1 MSGPDLED
9 RLDHLLRSV
18 AAGVA
23 PSGVEAVA
31 RRGRRRRMARRA
43 AGGGLIAVLLAGVVL
58 AKVVLPEPTSPPTAA
73 PVATGPA
80 VGGVPDGVVS
90 WSGGREGDGPR
101 QLSVTVL
108 AGGGVGGQPSDPCW
122 EGYRSEARSEPD
134 RVVVTVHRFRSRVS
148 LAKGRGCAAIGR
160 IWNVTVPLPDQLG
173 GRPVVDGA
181 TGQPKPIAE
190 GPLIADWLPYGWI
203 QQTEPGSG
211 GALWQREYEP
221 APTGRPSPN
230 DARLPRIAKD
240 GLLALWPADH
250 VTVATVPP
258 GLLETWNRRPG
269 TLEVAPVLVRG
280 VRARVEWNQADRLVT
295 LRWREGDRAYV
306 VVGHGSDGAGLRNV
320 QALVVSLARGLRRL
334 CEPTPPLET
343 SPIEGWEPSGAR
355 PDQSG
360 CR

>member
-23 PSGVEAVA
+23 PGDVEAVA

-58 AKVVLPEPTSPPTAA
+58 ARVVLPDATPPPAAA

-80 VGGVPDGVVS
+80 VGGIPDGVVP
-90 WSGGREGDGPR
+90 WSGGREGDGP
-101 QLSVTVL
+101 QELSVTVL
-108 AGGGVGGQPSDPCW
+108 AGGGVGGRPSDPCW
-122 EGYRSEARSEPD
+122 EGYQSEARSEPD
-134 RVVVTVHRFRSRVS
+134 RVVVTVHRFRSRVP
-148 LAKGRGCAAIGR
+148 LAKDHACARIGR
-160 IWNVTVPLPDQLG
+160 TWNVVVPLPDELG

-181 TGQPKPIAE
+181 TGQPKPVAE
-190 GPLIADWLPYGWI
+190 GPLISDWLPFGWV

-221 APTGRPSPN
+221 VPVGRPSPS
-230 DARLPRIAKD
+230 DARVPRIAKD
-240 GLLALWPADH
+240 GPLLLGPANH
-250 VTVATVPP
+250 VTVAAVPP
-258 GLLETWNRRPG
+258 ALLETWDRRPG
-269 TLEVAPVLVRG
+269 TRAVASVLVRG
-280 VRARVEWNQADRLVT
+280 VRAAVDWSEADRLVT

-306 VVGHGSDGAGLRNV
+306 VVGHGSDGADLRDV
-320 QALVVSLARGLRRL
+320 QALVVSLARSLRRP
-334 CEPTPPLET
+334 CEPPP
-343 SPIEGWEPSGAR
+343 PIETWAPHDPSGTAR
-355 PDQSG
+355 PDQSR

>member
-23 PSGVEAVA
+23 PGGVEAAA

-58 AKVVLPEPTSPPTAA
+58 AKVVLPDLTSPPAAA

-90 WSGGREGDGPR
+90 WSGGRGGDGPR

-108 AGGGVGGQPSDPCW
+108 AGAGVGGQPSDPCW

-134 RVVVTVHRFRSRVS
+134 RVVVTVHRFRSRVPP
-148 LAKGRGCAAIGR
+148 AKGRGCAAIGR

-190 GPLIADWLPYGWI
+190 GPLIADWLPYGWM

-221 APTGRPSPN
+221 APAGRPSPS
-230 DARLPRIAKD
+230 DARAPRIPK
-240 GLLALWPADH
+240 GEPLLLSPADH
-250 VTVATVPP
+250 VTVAAVPP

-269 TLEVAPVLVRG
+269 TRAVAPVLVRG

-306 VVGHGSDGAGLRNV
+306 VVGHGSDGAGLHNV

>member
-23 PSGVEAVA
+23 PGGVEAVA

-58 AKVVLPEPTSPPTAA
+58 AKVVLPDATPPPAAA
-73 PVATGPA
+73 PVAIGPA
-80 VGGVPDGVVS
+80 VGGIPDGVVP

-101 QLSVTVL
+101 ELSVTVL
-108 AGGGVGGQPSDPCW
+108 AGGGVGGRPSDPCW
-122 EGYRSEARSEPD
+122 QGYQSEARSEPE
-134 RVVVTVHRFRSRVS
+134 RVVVTVHRFRSRVP

-173 GRPVVDGA
+173 ARRVVDGA
-181 TGQPKPIAE
+181 TGQPRPIAE
-190 GPLIADWLPYGWI
+190 GPLIADWLPYGWT

-211 GALWQREYEP
+211 GALWQREYG
-221 APTGRPSPN
+221 PTAANRPSPS
-230 DARLPRIAKD
+230 DARVPRIGKD
-240 GLLALWPADH
+240 GLLLIGPTDH
-250 VTVATVPP
+250 VTVAAVPP

-269 TLEVAPVLVRG
+269 TRAVASVLVRG
-280 VRARVEWNQADRLVT
+280 VRAAVDWSEADRLVT

-306 VVGHGSDGAGLRNV
+306 VVGHGSDGADLRDV
-320 QALVVSLARGLRRL
+320 QALVIQMARGLRRV
-334 CEPTPPLET
+334 CEPPP
-343 SPIEGWEPSGAR
+343 PIEIWPPDEPSGAAR
-355 PDQSG
+355 PVQSG